1 MTTTTKWD
9 FFNQIEGY
17 RHDLM
22 RYCCSITGSVW
33 DAEDLVQETMLR
45 AMLKTEAA
53 QSNIPKAYLFR
64 TASNAWIDYCRKQ
77 RLEIDSATDIDGL
90 KIQDE
95 ADQDDVKEAIEMLV
109 NHLPH
114 RQQAVIFLMDV
125 FQYTAAEVAEKMELS
140 EGAVKA
146 LVHRARTK
154 LTSLNQNKRG
164 NSDPIL
170 ISEEELEANVELVD
184 VYFDAFNKR
193 DPYAIFLQ
201 LHSDSAVNVVS
212 MKQRSSH
219 KLVRNRTKMLDCNK
233 VFSFNLQAVKG
244 MTAA

>member
-9 FFNQIEGY
+9 FFNQLEGY
-17 RHDLM
+17 RQDLM

-77 RLEIDSATDIDGL
+77 RLDIDSVTDIDGL
-90 KIQDE
+90 KIQDKV
-95 ADQDDVKEAIEMLV
+95 DQDDVKEAIEMLV

-125 FQYTAAEVAEKMELS
+125 FQYTAAEVAEKMEFS

-154 LTSLNQNKRG
+154 LTSLNQKKKG
-164 NSDPIL
+164 KSDPIL
-170 ISEEELEANVELVD
+170 ISEEELEANVDMVD
-184 VYFDAFNKR
+184 VYHNAFNRR
-193 DPYAIFLQ
+193 DPYDIFLL
-201 LHSDSAVNVVS
+201 LHSDSTVNVVS
-212 MKQRSSH
+212 MKHRSPQ
-219 KLVRNRTKMLDCNK
+219 KLVRNRTRMQDSNE
-233 VFSFNLQAVKG
+233 VFSLNLQAVNG
-244 MTAA
+244 MMAA